1 MLLENIRD
9 FEWYND
15 PQNVR
20 FVEEGM
26 LIETKPHTDFW
37 QNVDCSFVKDDGH
50 FFFKQVGGDFVLSV
64 SCSFPVVKEKA
75 QCGLMIRSDQHNWI
89 KAGLYSTN
97 ADVPQIGVVNSNQG
111 ASDWSIVDIPSEC
124 RKLWLKLRRRS
135 KDFVVWYSLDGN
147 DFKQIRLSHLPKTG
161 DIIDIGA
168 YACSPGN
175 TEFESIFREI
185 EIKTLD

>member
-75 QCGLMIRSDQHNWI
+75 P
-89 KAGLYSTN
+89 N
-97 ADVPQIGVVNSNQG
+97 ADVPQIGVVSSNQG

-124 RKLWLKLRRRS
+124 RKLWLKLRRRG